1 MGKTSSHLLILSLV
15 FGFQNTHTFPLVS
28 RPTNVTLVKT
38 IPFAYKEYY
47 HSYLN
52 CSHINMFSTFSFF
65 NFPPESSKTYLS
77 KFHIWF
83 LILLPKICWRLDTE
97 LRIKSKHLWN
107 SLYQGFAKSY
117 LCWFLFPHFVQFFF
131 LTMLQPS
138 CSPLGSLPNSIFLCF
153 FSLFQDFFSGP
164 ALFPPLL
171 HQTTPNSYLSFIF

>member
-1 MGKTSSHLLILSLV
+1 MIYTFPHIIHFFVTFIVLQLYLWNNTVEFDLSQTVRWDKTSSHLLILSLI

-28 RPTNVTLVKT
+28 PPTNVTLVKT

-65 NFPPESSKTYLS
+65 NFSPESSKTYLS

-97 LRIKSKHLWN
+97 LRTKSKHLWN
-107 SLYQGFAKSY
+107 SLFQGFAKSY
-117 LCWFLFPHFVQFFF
+117 LC
-131 LTMLQPS
+131 
-138 CSPLGSLPNSIFLCF
+138 
-153 FSLFQDFFSGP
+153 
-164 ALFPPLL
+164 
-171 HQTTPNSYLSFIF
+171 